1 VSLERLEDTIAIRRP
16 RRTRAQRQPSTSPA
30 GPRLDEQLCFPLYAA
45 ARLVVQAYAPLLQKL
60 GLTYPQYL
68 VLMVLWEHDGATV
81 NEIGARLYLDSGT
94 LTPLLR
100 RLDDAG
106 LIRRTSKAADQRA
119 VENWLT
125 RAGRAL
131 EKRALPIPRDL
142 LCRLELP
149 IPAFVQL
156 RSDMRALLAR
166 LTRLVGDEQE

>member
-1 VSLERLEDTIAIRRP
+1 
-16 RRTRAQRQPSTSPA
+16 
-30 GPRLDEQLCFPLYAA
+30 
-45 ARLVVQAYAPLLQKL
+45 LQSL

-68 VLMVLWEHDGATV
+68 ALMVLWENDGATV

-106 LIRRTSKAADQRA
+106 LIRRKAKKADQRA

-125 RAGRAL
+125 PAGRAL
-131 EKRALPIPRDL
+131 EKRALPIPREL

-149 IPAFVQL
+149 IPAFVQM
-156 RSDMRALLAR
+156 RADMRALLER
-166 LTRLVGDEQE
+166 LTRMVGDAQE